1 MPFEPVKGVKR
12 VMAAPTVST
21 CAVVVAV
28 AVSLPLTVK
37 LTVLVVA
44 ATALFESF
52 AANTTLAAP
61 CDVVAVPVTAPVV
74 ASSVKPVGS
83 VPVLTE

>member
-1 MPFEPVKGVKR
+1 
-12 VMAAPTVST
+12 MAVPTVST
-21 CAVVVAV
+21 FAVVVAM
-28 AVSLPLTVK
+28 AVGWALIVK

-74 ASSVKPVGS
+74 ASSVRPDGK
-83 VPVLTE
+83 VPELT